1 MAKKEAGAGRGF
13 VNPQRTDE
21 SNTDYITPA
30 QRAEMEQQV
39 QAAKDQSASERAYNA
54 SVKGM
59 KKGGTASARADGI
72 AARGKTRGKI
82 C

>member
-1 MAKKEAGAGRGF
+1 MAKKEAGAGRGY

-21 SNTDYITPA
+21 SNADYITPA
-30 QRAEMEQQV
+30 QRYEMEGQNKAAQE
-39 QAAKDQSASERAYNA
+39 QADTTKAYNKT
-54 SVKGM
+54 VGM
-59 KKGGTASARADGI
+59 KKGGTASSRADGI